1 MKQSRQTEIWT
12 VLRMIEWGTQYF
24 REKRIE
30 SPRLT
35 IELMLAHVMK
45 ANRFELYMNF
55 EQPVSQEELEE
66 LRAMIRRRV
75 AREPL
80 QYILG
85 EAQFHRHTFVVRPG
99 VLIPR
104 PETELL
110 VDEAL
115 RRTRPLRALDVGTGS
130 GCIALTIG
138 LERPETEV
146 IAIDVTEEA
155 LAVARDNRERLAV
168 PNVDIRRVDIFDD
181 EAVGELGS
189 FDLVISNP
197 PYIPGADI
205 PGLQEEVRNHEPHGA
220 VSDGGDGLRFYRRFL
235 ELAPTILREEGE
247 MFLELGFGQ
256 AGPVRE
262 LFQRGSPKRYR
273 VDIYRDMEKVERI
286 LRVRN
291 PETTGAIL

>member
-1 MKQSRQTEIWT
+1 
-12 VLRMIEWGTQYF
+12 MIEWGSGYF
-24 REKRIE
+24 REKRVD

-35 IELMLAHVMK
+35 IELMLAHVM
-45 ANRFELYMNF
+45 NVSRFQLYMNF
-55 EQPVSQEELEE
+55 EQPLSQDELDA
-66 LRAMIRRRV
+66 LRGMIKRRV

-85 EAQFHRHTFVVRPG
+85 EAHFHGRSFVVRPG

-130 GCIALTIG
+130 GCIALTVG

-146 IAIDVTEEA
+146 IGIDVSEEA
-155 LAVARDNRERLAV
+155 LEVARENQRRLGGS
-168 PNVDIRRVDIFDD
+168 NVEFRTVDIFDD
-181 EAVGELGS
+181 AMVRDLGS

-197 PYIPGADI
+197 PYIPQQEVGD
-205 PGLQEEVRNHEPHGA
+205 LQEEVRNHEPRVA
-220 VSDGGDGLRFYRRFL
+220 VTDGGNGLAFYERFA
-235 ELAPTILREEGE
+235 ELAPQILREEGE
-247 MFLELGFGQ
+247 MFLELGFDQ
-256 AGPVRE
+256 AAPVRA
-262 LFQRGSPKRYR
+262 LFRTGKFR

-286 LRVRN
+286 LRVRR
-291 PETTGAIL
+291 PESTGSIL